1 MSGDDSAAA
10 IAARLDRLPSTWA
23 VWRLVVLI
31 SLGGCFEFYDL
42 MMTAYV
48 SPGLIRAGVFHAG
61 SKGFLGLTDQ
71 ATFAAATF
79 AGLFIGTLVF
89 SQVADRFGR
98 RAIFTASLIWYTAA
112 TLVMAC
118 QSDALGLDLWRFIA
132 GVGIGVELV
141 TIDAYVTEITPP
153 NLRGRAFAIN
163 QSIQFAAVPIVA
175 FACWRLLPLAPL
187 GVAGWRWV
195 MLLGAAAAVGVWFI
209 RLGLPESPRW
219 LAQRGRLA
227 EADVVVDAIEAR
239 AERETGRPLAAP
251 VAAGSTPAPGAAA
264 KGAGEPRGAFLDIF
278 RPPYLG
284 RTIMLSVFN
293 AAQTIGFY
301 GFGNWAPSL
310 IAAQGQGVTKS
321 LEYSFI
327 IAFAYPA
334 GPLLCSLFADRFE
347 RKHQIAAAAIGTAVF
362 GLLFARQSAPAALI
376 ALGVAITLSNN
387 LLSFAYHAYQAE
399 LFPTR
404 IRARAVGFVYSW
416 SRLSTVFSSL
426 IIAALLGAFGS
437 AGVFAFIAGAMGV
450 VVIAIGVFGPRTA
463 GRSLEAVSH

>member
-1 MSGDDSAAA
+1 MAEQVSAAA
-10 IAARLDRLPSTWA
+10 IAGRLDRLPSHWA
-23 VWRLVVLI
+23 VWRLVLLI

-42 MMTAYV
+42 MMTAYI
-48 SPGLIRAGVFHAG
+48 SPGLVKAGIFHVG
-61 SKGFLGLTDQ
+61 SKGFLGLSDQ
-71 ATFAAATF
+71 ASFAAVTF

-112 TLVMAC
+112 TLMMAI
-118 QSDALGLDLWRFIA
+118 QGTAGGLDLWRFIA
-132 GVGIGVELV
+132 GIGIGVELV

-153 NLRGRAFAIN
+153 AMRGRAFAVN
-163 QSIQFAAVPIVA
+163 QSIQFLAVPAVA
-175 FACWRLLPLAPL
+175 FACWRLLPLTPL
-187 GVAGWRWV
+187 GIAGWRWV
-195 MLLGAAAAVGVWFI
+195 MLLGAAAAVLVWVI

-219 LAQRGRLA
+219 LAGRGRLA
-227 EADVVVDAIEAR
+227 EADAIVSSIEAR
-239 AERETGRPLAAP
+239 IGADLPPVSVASAPAASEPKGR
-251 VAAGSTPAPGAAA
+251 
-264 KGAGEPRGAFLDIF
+264 FLDIF
-278 RPPYLG
+278 QPPYLG

-301 GFGNWAPSL
+301 GFGNWVPSL
-310 IAAQGQGVTKS
+310 IAAQGQAVTKS

-347 RKHQIAAAAIGTAVF
+347 RKHLIAAAAMITA
-362 GLLFARQSAPAALI
+362 GLGLTFAGQRAPIALI
-376 ALGVAITLSNN
+376 ALGVGITLSNN

-437 AGVFAFIAGAMGV
+437 VGVFTFIAAAMGV
-450 VVIAIGVFGPRTA
+450 VVLAIGVFGPRTG

>member
-1 MSGDDSAAA
+1 MADNATAAT
-10 IAARLDRLPSTWA
+10 IAARLDRLPSSWA
-23 VWRLVVLI
+23 VWRLVALI

-48 SPGLIRAGVFHAG
+48 SPGLIKAGVFHAG
-61 SKGFLGLTDQ
+61 AKGLFGLTDQ

-89 SQVADRFGR
+89 SRVADRFGR

-112 TLVMAC
+112 TLVMAA
-118 QSDALGLDLWRFIA
+118 QNTAVSLDLWRFVA

-153 NLRGRAFAIN
+153 PLRGRAFAIN
-163 QSIQFAAVPIVA
+163 QCIQFLAVPAVA
-175 FACWRLLPLAPL
+175 FACWRLLPLSPF

-195 MLLGAAAAVGVWFI
+195 MLLGAVAAVAVWVI
-209 RLGLPESPRW
+209 RARLPESPRW
-219 LAQRGRLA
+219 LAQRGRLE
-227 EADVVVDAIEAR
+227 EADAIVTALEAR
-239 AERETGRPLAAP
+239 VAAETGRPLPGPVVVVTAQAP
-251 VAAGSTPAPGAAA
+251 AEGRFT
-264 KGAGEPRGAFLDIF
+264 DIF

-321 LEYSFI
+321 LQYSFI

-334 GPLLCSLFADRFE
+334 GPLLCSLLADRFE
-347 RKHQIAAAAIGTAVF
+347 RKHQIVLAAFGTAVF
-362 GLLFARQSAPAALI
+362 GLLFARQSAAAALV
-376 ALGVAITLSNN
+376 ALGVAITLSNK

-404 IRARAVGFVYSW
+404 VRAQAVGFVYSW

-426 IIAALLGAFGS
+426 IIAALLGAFGT
-437 AGVFAFIAGAMGV
+437 AGVFTFIAAAMGV
-450 VVIAIGVFGPRTA
+450 VVVCVGVFGPRTA
-463 GRSLEAVSH
+463 GRSLEDVSA